1 MAFDYDMIV
10 IGGGAGGLT
19 AAGMSSVLGAKTAL
33 VEAHRLGGDCTWYG
47 CVPSKTLLHTARV
60 VHESRKAERR
70 GLISDQLTVDFNRV
84 MEVVRQT
91 RQQVYER
98 ADAPVHFEKLGVTV
112 LQAKAH
118 FRNAHTV
125 ELVNGGGGVD
135 TVTSRFFVIATG
147 SRPRDANFQAAV
159 LTNESVFELT
169 VRPDHLVILGAGP
182 VGIEMA
188 QGFQRLGCS
197 VTVVTSDSRILP
209 KDDPELTYLL
219 SEKVKGEGVQFI
231 FGHKA
236 NEVKPVERG
245 LEVLL
250 DSGQRIKC
258 DAVLTATGR
267 QPNVEELNLQN
278 AGVVVSE
285 KGVRVDRRCRTSQP
299 HIYAAGD
306 VVGRYQFT
314 HVAEHMSKVAVTNAI
329 LRIPRFVD
337 ERHIVW
343 CTFSDPELARL
354 GESEIA
360 LRERNAQ
367 FSVYRLPFEK
377 IDRAITDGDASGLIK
392 VLTNARGRI
401 LGVSILG
408 RNAGEMISEWAL
420 AMRNGL
426 SLRNVADTLHPYP
439 TYSLGN
445 RQTADQWYTRQ
456 LGSPLLRLI
465 GKLLGYRGEPK
476 SL

>member
-1 MAFDYDMIV
+1 
-10 IGGGAGGLT
+10 
-19 AAGMSSVLGAKTAL
+19 
-33 VEAHRLGGDCTWYG
+33 
-47 CVPSKTLLHTARV
+47 
-60 VHESRKAERR
+60 
-70 GLISDQLTVDFNRV
+70 
-84 MEVVRQT
+84 
-91 RQQVYER
+91 
-98 ADAPVHFEKLGVTV
+98 
-112 LQAKAH
+112 
-118 FRNAHTV
+118 
-125 ELVNGGGGVD
+125 
-135 TVTSRFFVIATG
+135 
-147 SRPRDANFQAAV
+147 
-159 LTNESVFELT
+159 
-169 VRPDHLVILGAGP
+169 
-182 VGIEMA
+182 
-188 QGFQRLGCS
+188 
-197 VTVVTSDSRILP
+197 
-209 KDDPELTYLL
+209 
-219 SEKVKGEGVQFI
+219 
-231 FGHKA
+231 
-236 NEVKPVERG
+236 
-245 LEVLL
+245 VLL

-258 DAVLTATGR
+258 DALLSATGR
-267 QPNVEELNLQN
+267 QPNVEELNLQS
-278 AGVVVSE
+278 AGVVASE
-285 KGVRVDRRCRTSQP
+285 KGVSVDRRCRTSQP
-299 HIYAAGD
+299 HIYAIGD

-337 ERHIVW
+337 ARHIVW
-343 CTFSDPELARL
+343 CTFADPELAHL

-456 LGSPLLRLI
+456 LGSPWLRLI

>member
-47 CVPSKTLLHTARV
+47 CIPSKTLLHAARV
-60 VHESRKAERR
+60 VNESRKAERR
-70 GLISDQLTVDFNRV
+70 GLISEQLTVDFNRV
-84 MEVVRQT
+84 MELVRQT

-98 ADAPVHFEKLGVTV
+98 ADAPVNFEKLGVTV
-112 LQAKAH
+112 VQARAR
-118 FRNAHTV
+118 FRNPHTV
-125 ELVNGGGGVD
+125 ELVNVAVGVE

-147 SRPRDANFQAAV
+147 SRPRDASFQAAV
-159 LTNESVFELT
+159 LTNESIFELT
-169 VRPDHLVILGAGP
+169 ARPDHLVILGAGP

-188 QGFQRLGCS
+188 QGFQRLGSS

-209 KDDPELTYLL
+209 KDDPELTQRL
-219 SEKVKGEGVQFI
+219 SEKLKGEGVQFL
-231 FGHKA
+231 FGNKA

-245 LEVLL
+245 FEVLM

-258 DAVLTATGR
+258 DAVLSATGR
-267 QPNVEELNLQN
+267 QPNVEELNLKS
-278 AGVVVSE
+278 AGVAVSE
-285 KGVRVDRRCRTSQP
+285 KGVSVDRRCRTSQP
-299 HIYAAGD
+299 HIYAVGD

-343 CTFSDPELARL
+343 CTFADPELARL

-392 VLTNARGRI
+392 VLTNTRGRI

-408 RNAGEMISEWAL
+408 KNAGEMISEWAL

-426 SLRNVADTLHPYP
+426 SLRNVAGTAHPYP

-456 LGSPLLRLI
+456 LGSPLLRVI
-465 GKLLGYRGEPK
+465 GKLLRYRGKPK